1 MKRLK
6 IRRIILA
13 LAVLFSVSGC
23 TVKETKNS
31 SKEGHENKIFIQKA
45 KLNDTEQSI
54 IDLLGVDS
62 HYVIYDFKVD
72 HQVKAIQVNT
82 YELRDG
88 KWEIVA
94 GKGGK
99 HFTDS
104 SGRIAFSFENIGEGY
119 RTAIQSEN
127 TNGSNTYIIEVSEED
142 KNMGRMTSYLENKE
156 IIEYEKEI
164 PLVMQTLT
172 HKNEVV
178 SCNVED
184 FYEPSEYSQYG
195 YEHVYAITIKF
206 SQKTVS
212 ELD

>member
-54 IDLLGVDS
+54 VDLLGVDS
-62 HYVIYDFKVD
+62 HYVIYDFEID
-72 HQVKAIQVNT
+72 NQINAIQVNT
-82 YELRDG
+82 YELKEG
-88 KWEIVA
+88 KWQLLA
-94 GKGGK
+94 GRGGK
-99 HFTDS
+99 QFKDLT
-104 SGRIAFSFENIGEGY
+104 GRIAFSFENIGEGY

-127 TNGSNTYIIEVSEED
+127 TNGSNTYMMEVSEED
-142 KNMGRMTSYLENKE
+142 KNMGRLTAYLENKE
-156 IIEYEKEI
+156 TIEYEKEI

-172 HKNEVV
+172 NKNGVV
-178 SCNVED
+178 SCSVED
-184 FYEPSEYSQYG
+184 FYEPEEYAKYG
-195 YEHVYAITIKF
+195 YEHVYVITVKF
-206 SQKTVS
+206 SKKDIS
-212 ELD
+212 ELV